1 MWYTQNFIWIQ
12 YENYVTS
19 QCKDFGKEVMLNA
32 IRVKV
37 YIERK
42 SSK

>member
-1 MWYTQNFIWIQ
+1 MDSIRKLCKPQ
-12 YENYVTS
+12 Y
-19 QCKDFGKEVMLNA
+19 KDFGKEVMLNA